1 MSLLSKPERRRWVIA
16 FVIFLATV
24 FNYFDRQILAVLK
37 PILKDEFHMG
47 DDGYAVIVNIFT
59 VCYAVMYPVSG
70 WLVDKFGPRI
80 VMLMGILGWAT
91 ASIGGGLSRTFAQFA
106 FFRGL
111 LGISEPSN
119 FPVKLHVATVWFP
132 PRLRATANSLC
143 EAGSSIGA
151 ILAPPIAAWLAIKF
165 NWHTVFIVGGVA
177 GIVIALLWLLVYRNP
192 PANIAKDATGSAEI
206 KESISFSWG
215 QLWGKRSLWGVLL
228 IRFVSDPLWY
238 FCLFWLPGYLQEES
252 GLSLVQMG
260 LFGWIPFLVADIG
273 AIGASAWSD
282 RMVKKGKEPL
292 RARKIMMTSIACIAP
307 LCILTPYLPNAFVT
321 LAIFS
326 LVAITCLT
334 WLFNINVVVA
344 ESFPVRNVASVLGI
358 AGGCGAAGAVLL
370 NYFVGQYI
378 GTLGA
383 EKIFIG
389 MAFLHPIAVLLLWT
403 MIKKEKPTIEGNDSV
418 LS

>member
-1 MSLLSKPERRRWVIA
+1 MTPLSKPERRRWVIA

-37 PILKDEFHMG
+37 PILKEEFQM
-47 DDGYAVIVNIFT
+47 DDAGYALIINIFT
-59 VCYAVMYPVSG
+59 ICYALMYPISG
-70 WLVDKFGPRI
+70 WLVDKFGPRLI
-80 VMLMGILGWAT
+80 MLAGILGWAI

-106 FFRGL
+106 FFRGM

-119 FPVKLHVATVWFP
+119 FPVKLHVVTVWFP
-132 PRLRATANSLC
+132 SKLRATANSLC

-151 ILAPPIAAWLAIKF
+151 IIAPPIAAWLAIAF
-165 NWHTVFIVGGVA
+165 NWHTVFIVGGAA
-177 GIVIALLWLLVYRNP
+177 GIVIALLWIAVYKNP
-192 PANIAKDATGSAEI
+192 PQDIAQEATGNAVI
-206 KESISFSWG
+206 TESISFGWG
-215 QLWGKRSLWGVLL
+215 QLWMKKSLWGVLL

-238 FCLFWLPGYLQEES
+238 FCLFWLPGYLQEQS
-252 GLSLVQMG
+252 GLSLTQMG

-273 AIGASAWSD
+273 AIAASAWSD
-282 RMVKKGKEPL
+282 RMVKQGKEPL
-292 RARKIMMTSIACIAP
+292 RARKVMLTCLACIAP
-307 LCILTPYLPNAFVT
+307 LCVLTPYLPNAFAT

-344 ESFPVRNVASVLGI
+344 EAFPIRNVASVLGI
-358 AGGCGAAGAVLL
+358 AGGFGAAGAIFL

-383 EKIFIG
+383 EKIFMG
-389 MAFLHPIAVLLLWT
+389 MAILHPIAAVLLWT
-403 MIKKEKPTIEGNDSV
+403 MIKKERPKPTLHE
-418 LS
+418 

>member
-1 MSLLSKPERRRWVIA
+1 MLHLSKPERRRWVIA

-37 PILKDEFHMG
+37 PLLKEEFNMG
-47 DDGYAVIVNIFT
+47 DEGYALIVNIFT
-59 VCYAVMYPVSG
+59 ICYALMYPVSG
-70 WLVDKFGPRI
+70 WLVDKFGPRLI
-80 VMLMGILGWAT
+80 MLMGVLGWAT
-91 ASIGGGLSRTFAQFA
+91 ASIGGGLSRTFGQFA

-111 LGISEPSN
+111 LGVSEPSN
-119 FPVKLHVATVWFP
+119 FPVKLRVVTEWFP
-132 PRLRATANSLC
+132 PKLRATANSFC

-151 ILAPPIAAWLAIKF
+151 ILAPPVAAWLAIAY
-165 NWHTVFIVGGVA
+165 NWHTVFIVGGAA
-177 GIVIALLWLLVYRNP
+177 GLIIAFLWLLVYRKP
-192 PANIAKDATGSAEI
+192 PENISAEATGSAVIE
-206 KESISFSWG
+206 ESVSFSWG
-215 QLWGKRSLWGVLL
+215 QLWSKKSLWGVLL

-292 RARKIMMTSIACIAP
+292 RARKIMLTSLACIAP
-307 LCILTPYLPNAFVT
+307 LCVLTPYLPNAFVT

-344 ESFPVRNVASVLGI
+344 EAFPVRNIASVLGI
-358 AGGCGAAGAVLL
+358 AGGCGALGAILL
-370 NYFVGQYI
+370 NYLVGKYL
-378 GTLGA
+378 GTIGA
-383 EKIFIG
+383 ENIFLG
-389 MAFLHPIAVLLLWT
+389 MAFLHPIAAVLLWT
-403 MIKKEKPTIEGNDSV
+403 MIKREKPQNEISKTI
-418 LS
+418 